1 MEILILILAAASF
14 LAGILAVQVFRA
26 VRRGTSKPLDA
37 GTVAWRACKRQQ
49 ASPDGRTENLDVD
62 DMASAAKALH
72 PTRRLG
78 AGDWSYGATASP
90 GRNTASGR
98 PSPLPMWKSSLTSGT
113 LR

>member
-62 DMASAAKALH
+62 DMASAAKAIFAVL
-72 PTRRLG
+72 
-78 AGDWSYGATASP
+78 ADEYEDNP
-90 GRNTASGR
+90 GGVERM
-98 PSPLPMWKSSLTSGT
+98 LKHK
-113 LR
+113 